1 MVELITMDF
10 TAVRNGPV
18 RLQRTLIVIQGICLR
33 KPSRP
38 KANRFQPHD
47 TDHRLWPPGCNLR
60 KGSVLR
66 QLPIHHYLMESPQ
79 GRSCNPR
86 LRLARRGAA
95 PGIGLA
101 LSSRPDF
108 PGRSHGPNP
117 ASANAPG
124 PNPRIAPWPVP
135 PPATVRA

>member
-47 TDHRLWPPGCNLR
+47 TDHRLW
-60 KGSVLR
+60 
-66 QLPIHHYLMESPQ
+66 
-79 GRSCNPR
+79 
-86 LRLARRGAA
+86 
-95 PGIGLA
+95 
-101 LSSRPDF
+101 LS
-108 PGRSHGPNP
+108 
-117 ASANAPG
+117 
-124 PNPRIAPWPVP
+124 
-135 PPATVRA
+135 PPATSDPPLPDGIASGAVL